1 MLPAFSELRC
11 AWYEEQC
18 TLAEFCAY
26 LARYVVAHVDL
37 AAEARV
43 KLRLAAAADLAA
55 DEASASDAERTRGRV
70 PYGRL
75 RTSGAAEQRLENG
88 RSVHQRCFSQRR
100 SIVGP
105 QLPVV
110 LVFELA
116 NTFLQ
121 LALFALR
128 R

>member
-1 MLPAFSELRC
+1 MPTGAARRVLAFSEFRC
-11 AWYEEQC
+11 AWHDEQC
-18 TLAEFCAY
+18 ILAGLCTC
-26 LARYVVAHVDL
+26 LARHVVAHVDL
-37 AAEARV
+37 AAEVRV

-88 RSVHQRCFSQRR
+88 RSVQQRCFSQRR

-105 QLPVV
+105 QLHRW
-110 LVFELA
+110 LES
-116 NTFLQ
+116 
-121 LALFALR
+121 R
-128 R
+128 